1 MLFGYTREPLDD
13 ERFRRTVFNNIYNP
27 SQPQSERKEFLLRV
41 HYQAG
46 QFGDPV
52 AIGQLMGRLRDEE
65 RTRLIER
72 KKASDGPLRQL
83 SEAPEAQ
90 PAHQA
95 PAPPARRTRTSASP
109 CAARVPACLAHPA
122 TCPPPRLPTP
132 PPARQVRMYYM
143 AVPPFLYAQICSALR
158 PAAAAAAARLS
169 PQASRQASP
178 KVSPLS

>member
-1 MLFGYTREPLDD
+1 MSNSIHAEVDRFMAGLCSNNPHQPEFQQAVQEVAESVMPLVLDD

-95 PAPPARRTRTSASP
+95 PAPPARRTGS
-109 CAARVPACLAHPA
+109 
-122 TCPPPRLPTP
+122 PPPRPSPRGGCGCGCGSRSGLGSGSHSSS
-132 PPARQVRMYYM
+132 
-143 AVPPFLYAQICSALR
+143 AQLW
-158 PAAAAAAARLS
+158 L
-169 PQASRQASP
+169 
-178 KVSPLS
+178 

>member
-1 MLFGYTREPLDD
+1 MLFGYAREPLDD

-90 PAHQA
+90 PAQQA

-109 CAARVPACLAHPA
+109 SAARLPACLAHPA
-122 TCPPPRLPTP
+122 TCPPPRLPRLPLARCACTTWRCRLSSTRRSAPPCAP
-132 PPARQVRMYYM
+132 PP
-143 AVPPFLYAQICSALR
+143 PP
-158 PAAAAAAARLS
+158 PG
-169 PQASRQASP
+169 
-178 KVSPLS
+178 

>member
-1 MLFGYTREPLDD
+1 MFSPISIDLLTSIVIFGADGGALAPSARLAGTALSVAGHRATDLSRKKILPTIFNLWRRKLLPRDFVLFGYAREPLDD
-13 ERFRRTVFNNIYNP
+13 ERFRRTVFNNIYHP
-27 SQPQSERKEFLLRV
+27 SQPQSDRKEFLTRV

-65 RTRLIER
+65 RARLIER

-95 PAPPARRTRTSASP
+95 PEG
-109 CAARVPACLAHPA
+109 
-122 TCPPPRLPTP
+122 
-132 PPARQVRMYYM
+132 
-143 AVPPFLYAQICSALR
+143 
-158 PAAAAAAARLS
+158 
-169 PQASRQASP
+169 
-178 KVSPLS
+178 

>member
-1 MLFGYTREPLDD
+1 MLFGYAREPLDD

-27 SQPQSERKEFLLRV
+27 SQPQSDRKEFLTRV

-132 PPARQVRMYYM
+132 PPARQVR
-143 AVPPFLYAQICSALR
+143 R
-158 PAAAAAAARLS
+158 WW
-169 PQASRQASP
+169 
-178 KVSPLS
+178 